1 MTHPRIQSRYDTD
14 GEINHEVGDMITYG
28 GNQGRIV
35 AVSDTG
41 MITVKA
47 GDQQQVLDPAT
58 VFIWNQR
65 VAYQQLVDGVGIPDS
80 DVYIRK
86 DELLANILT
95 HMARYNQERANGK
108 MADIYS
114 QIYYDI
120 LNLLSPKNT
129 NKITPEMKDSF

>member
-14 GEINHEVGDMITYG
+14 REINHEVGDMITYG

-65 VAYQQLVDGVGIPDS
+65 IAYQQLVDGVGIPDS

>member
-1 MTHPRIQSRYDTD
+1 MTHPRIQSQYDTD
-14 GEINHEVGDMITYG
+14 GGINHEVGDMITYG

-65 VAYQQLVDGVGIPDS
+65 IAYQQLVDGVGIPDS
-80 DVYIRK
+80 DVYVRK

>member
-1 MTHPRIQSRYDTD
+1 MTHPRIQSRYSND
-14 GEINHEVGDMITYG
+14 GKVNHEVGDMITFG

-65 VAYQQLVDGVGIPDS
+65 IAYQQLVDGVGIPDS

>member
-1 MTHPRIQSRYDTD
+1 MTHPRIRSRYDTD

-65 VAYQQLVDGVGIPDS
+65 IAYQQLVDGVGIPDS
-80 DVYIRK
+80 DIYIRK

>member
-1 MTHPRIQSRYDTD
+1 MTHPRIKARYDTD
-14 GEINHEVGDMITYG
+14 GDINHEVGDMIIYG

-65 VAYQQLVDGVGIPDS
+65 IAYQQLVDGVGIPDS

>member
-65 VAYQQLVDGVGIPDS
+65 IAYQQLVEGVGIPDM
-80 DVYIRK
+80 DTYIRK
-86 DELLANILT
+86 DELLAYILT
-95 HMARYNQERANGK
+95 RTTHYNSERASGR
-108 MADIYS
+108 MQDIYS

-120 LNLLSPKNT
+120 LSYLSPKNT